1 MDGEVV
7 VSGSGLETE
16 TLIHNGGIVVVGQ
29 DQDELG
35 GGFESKESWFGEVS
49 GLNVWGEV
57 RSDTDIK
64 AEFQECHVTTG
75 SIIGWPQLYEKD
87 SLHGNVCVFP

>member
-35 GGFESKESWFGEVS
+35 GGFDPKESWFGEVS
-49 GLNVWGEV
+49 GLNV
-57 RSDTDIK
+57 
-64 AEFQECHVTTG
+64 
-75 SIIGWPQLYEKD
+75 
-87 SLHGNVCVFP
+87 